1 MTELDGRLARGEASR
16 VAMLTAAVHIVASQG
31 IEALTHRAVGAAIGV
46 PHARVVYHFAS
57 AADLRQATL
66 VEAGHRVVDRLGAL
80 MGPATDPAHVPAVAG
95 DLAVEMVTTLRD
107 ETVALFGLLSQAT
120 RDELL
125 RGAVGQVTASI
136 ADLIEPLSG
145 SRALAAAA
153 ASALLGTLLVAMAEG
168 KGVDADAIRVQTI
181 ALVERFDPNGSA
193 RADV

>member
-1 MTELDGRLARGEASR
+1 
-16 VAMLTAAVHIVASQG
+16 MLTAAVHIVASQG